1 MSAHSV
7 REDGS
12 AVSIADRLLFKVET
26 ALNLL
31 GGLAILG
38 VMLMSVANILGRKLF
53 DMPVPGYIDWMMQ
66 MVPAMAFLGLAYTQ
80 RLGGHIRMDI
90 LVGRLRG
97 RALWIAEFTG
107 VLLMLLLSLALT
119 YGTWD
124 HAARAINMN
133 APLWSNDSTTD
144 INLPT
149 WPVKAMVSVML
160 LMFALRCVLQLW
172 AYAIAIRSG
181 SEEPTAVP
189 LIEDAATQAMNEAE
203 TVSGLADDMV
213 EDAPATGAG
222 GPR

>member
-12 AVSIADRLLFKVET
+12 AVSIADRLLFKVESL
-26 ALNLL
+26 LNLA
-31 GGLAILG
+31 GGLCILG

-66 MVPAMAFLGLAYTQ
+66 LVPAMAFLGIAYTQ

-90 LVGRLRG
+90 LVARLQGRT
-97 RALWIAEFTG
+97 LWIAEFAS
-107 VLLMLLLSLALT
+107 VLLMLLLALALV
-119 YGTWD
+119 YGSWD
-124 HAARAINMN
+124 HAYRAIT
-133 APLWSNDSTTD
+133 LGDSTVD

-149 WPVKAMVSVML
+149 WPVKVLVSFML
-160 LMFALRCVLQLW
+160 GMFALRCMLQLW
-172 AYAIAIRSG
+172 AYAIAIVTGVR
-181 SEEPTAVP
+181 EPMAIP

-203 TVSGLADDMV
+203 TVSGMV
-213 EDAPATGAG
+213 DEQMDNAPANGAG

>member
-7 REDGS
+7 KEDGS

-26 ALNLL
+26 LLALM
-31 GGLAILG
+31 GGIVILG

-66 MVPAMAFLGLAYTQ
+66 MVPAMAFLGIAYTQ

-90 LVGRLRG
+90 LIGRLRG
-97 RALWIAEFTG
+97 RALWIAEFLG
-107 VLLMLLLSLALT
+107 VLVMLLLSLALV

-124 HAARAINMN
+124 HASRAIR
-133 APLWSNDSTTD
+133 LGDSTVD

-149 WPVKAMVSVML
+149 WPVKVLVSVML
-160 LMFALRCVLQLW
+160 GMFALRCVLQLW
-172 AYAIAIRSG
+172 AYGIAIVTGAR
-181 SEEPTAVP
+181 EPIAIP

-203 TVSGLADDMV
+203 SVSGLADDQI
-213 EDAPATGAG
+213 EDAPDAGAG

>member
-12 AVSIADRLLFKVET
+12 AVSTVDRLLFKVES
-26 ALNLL
+26 LFNLM
-31 GGLAILG
+31 GGLVILG

-66 MVPAMAFLGLAYTQ
+66 MVPAMAFLGIAYTQ

-97 RALWIAEFTG
+97 RALWIAEFAG
-107 VLLMLLLSLALT
+107 VLLMLLLSLALV

-124 HAARAINMN
+124 HASRAIM
-133 APLWSNDSTTD
+133 LGDSTVD

-149 WPVKAMVSVML
+149 WPAKLLVTIML
-160 LMFALRCVLQLW
+160 GTFALRCMLQLW
-172 AYAIAIRSG
+172 AYALAIRSG
-181 SEEPTAVP
+181 ALDPVAVP

-203 TVSGLADDMV
+203 TVSGLVDDM
-213 EDAPATGAG
+213 EYDDAPKPGAG
-222 GPR
+222 GQR